1 MLPGFA
7 SRVPVQSRMKNN
19 TTKNK
24 TTGTNNA
31 QSALA
36 ELNAQIAELQSRRAT
51 LAEPLKIRHAEMRT
65 ELVNMETQIRELDPT
80 WKPEPV
86 KPKAETKIAEILTAH
101 GAPMAVDEIIQAV
114 GNVFTPWKVKN
125 TLKKKSTGAK
135 AVFTLADGKYV
146 VKAAA

>member
-1 MLPGFA
+1 
-7 SRVPVQSRMKNN
+7 MKNN

-36 ELNAQIAELQSRRAT
+36 DINAQIVELQQKRVA
-51 LAEPLKIRHAEMRT
+51 LAEPLKSRYAELRT
-65 ELVNMETQIRELDPT
+65 EMTELATEISNLDPV
-80 WKPEPV
+80 WKSEPM
-86 KPKAETKIAEILTAH
+86 KPRAETKITEILTAH
-101 GAPMAVDEIIQAV
+101 GAPMAVDEIIHAV

-125 TLKKKSTGAK
+125 TLKKKSSGAK
-135 AVFTLADGKYV
+135 AVFTLADGKYT